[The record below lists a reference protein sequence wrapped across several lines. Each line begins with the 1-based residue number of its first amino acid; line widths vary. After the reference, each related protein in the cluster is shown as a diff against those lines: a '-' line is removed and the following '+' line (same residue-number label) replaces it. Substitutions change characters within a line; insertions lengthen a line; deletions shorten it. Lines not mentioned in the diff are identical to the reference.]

1 MLNCQ
6 SIKFHG
12 ELSKKRIAK
21 ANRAL
26 GTKVVTRIIAF
37 TLYLLGAHRRPIAE
51 LLGMPQDTLKSFINR
66 IFKNGI
72 ISFEHSRKKVSTFT
86 PVGGQQNHKPSVFLE
101 DKNVIVDF
109 GVSDRVL
116 KIPTNNSLQVKTII
130 LTMLN
135 SGLITTQKA
144 SEILGFSTVHIPRL
158 SQGLQKGDVH
168 ALIDKRQGQKRDY
181 LFTPEIKA
189 ELVQQFAANAVT
201 GKPIS
206 SRVISEQIN
215 ERCNLKLPDR
225 SIRLHMKKLGL
236 PNIAKSLPA
245 LVETLKKTPLNIPQR
260 GEQLSN

>member
-1 MLNCQ
+1 M
-6 SIKFHG
+6 
-12 ELSKKRIAK
+12 
-21 ANRAL
+21 
-26 GTKVVTRIIAF
+26 
-37 TLYLLGAHRRPIAE
+37 
-51 LLGMPQDTLKSFINR
+51 
-66 IFKNGI
+66 
-72 ISFEHSRKKVSTFT
+72 
-86 PVGGQQNHKPSVFLE
+86 
-101 DKNVIVDF
+101 
-109 GVSDRVL
+109 
-116 KIPTNNSLQVKTII
+116 TNPNIY
-130 LTMLN
+130 
-135 SGLITTQKA
+135 
-144 SEILGFSTVHIPRL
+144 VHIPRL

>member
-6 SIKFHG
+6 HIKFHT
-12 ELSKKRIAK
+12 ELSEKRIAK
-21 ANRAL
+21 ANNSL
-26 GTKVVTRIIAF
+26 GAKTVTRIIAF
-37 TLYLLGAHRRPIAE
+37 ALYLLGAHRRPIAE

-72 ISFEHSRKKVSTFT
+72 MSFEHSRKKVSSFI
-86 PVGGQQNHKPSVFLE
+86 PVGGQQPRKPSVFLE

-116 KIPTNNSLQVKTII
+116 TIPANNSLQVKTIL

-135 SGLITTQKA
+135 SKLITTQKT

-158 SQGLQKGDVH
+158 CHSLEKGDVY

-206 SRVISEQIN
+206 SRAISEQIK

-236 PNIAKSLPA
+236 PSIAKSLPA
-245 LVETLKKTPLNIPQR
+245 LVETLKKTSFNIPQR
-260 GEQLSN
+260 NE